1 MYSLVSTTV
10 KSISTKLLVS
20 FCRKTSIWL
29 TIDSFSS
36 STDLSF
42 LIRANTYFARA
53 AGSASH
59 LRRSKWKYFL
69 NRGGEGG
76 RWKNCDFLQ
85 RLQVGGEPTFKL
97 LLLLD
102 KHCVELSWCLNRKRP
117 LQAALK
123 CTNAWNS
130 RHPETYWGTGVVTV
144 GSWFWFWLGCECTF
158 PMYSF
163 NSLLDLFLL
172 KM

>member
-42 LIRANTYFARA
+42 LIRANTYLARA

-59 LRRSKWKYFL
+59 LRRINVSFL
-69 NRGGEGG
+69 REG
-76 RWKNCDFLQ
+76 K
-85 RLQVGGEPTFKL
+85 E
-97 LLLLD
+97 
-102 KHCVELSWCLNRKRP
+102 
-117 LQAALK
+117 
-123 CTNAWNS
+123 
-130 RHPETYWGTGVVTV
+130 ETYKE
-144 GSWFWFWLGCECTF
+144 L
-158 PMYSF
+158 
-163 NSLLDLFLL
+163 
-172 KM
+172 

>member
-1 MYSLVSTTV
+1 MLNYPTITLTAGGLMYSLVSTTV

-59 LRRSKWKYFL
+59 LRRIKVSFL
-69 NRGGEGG
+69 R
-76 RWKNCDFLQ
+76 
-85 RLQVGGEPTFKL
+85 
-97 LLLLD
+97 
-102 KHCVELSWCLNRKRP
+102 EL
-117 LQAALK
+117 
-123 CTNAWNS
+123 
-130 RHPETYWGTGVVTV
+130 
-144 GSWFWFWLGCECTF
+144 
-158 PMYSF
+158 
-163 NSLLDLFLL
+163 
-172 KM
+172 

>member
-42 LIRANTYFARA
+42 LIRANTYLARA

-59 LRRSKWKYFL
+59 LKIIKVSWRVFL
-69 NRGGEGG
+69 KRGCSYRGS
-76 RWKNCDFLQ
+76 RWEVSQLLSSSCFSISIVLIGLDAKTQNAFF
-85 RLQVGGEPTFKL
+85 RLL
-97 LLLLD
+97 
-102 KHCVELSWCLNRKRP
+102 
-117 LQAALK
+117 
-123 CTNAWNS
+123 
-130 RHPETYWGTGVVTV
+130 
-144 GSWFWFWLGCECTF
+144 
-158 PMYSF
+158 
-163 NSLLDLFLL
+163 
-172 KM
+172 